1 MKKYI
6 LPAVLS
12 GTVCP
17 GLGQMVKGE
26 VLKGVSIIAGLILG
40 LFVNV
45 ILYVLFPL
53 WLGIILTAGPLS
65 LYLWNIYDAYRHVPK
80 EPNSQYLLTN

>member
-1 MKKYI
+1 M
-6 LPAVLS
+6 PAVLS

-26 VLKGVSIIAGLILG
+26 VPKGISILVGLILG

-53 WLGIILTAGPLS
+53 WFGIILTAGLLS
-65 LYLWNIYDAYRHVPK
+65 LYLWNIYDAYRHVPRK
-80 EPNSQYLLTN
+80 PNSQFPVPSP